1 MQICCPIFLDLE
13 RKQYICTQQ
22 YTEVQKD
29 LLRQEKD
36 VSAAHVAE
44 KGGEGP
50 WELPMLQVKCALY
63 RLEKKGLIYCIV
75 NFDDAVDAR
84 LTLWGRYYIEHNPK
98 LKNPTLWHYLLDF
111 LSENKERTIQFLII
125 LNSIV
130 IIALVIKIMMKS

>member
-1 MQICCPIFLDLE
+1 MQIYCPIFLDLE

-29 LLRQEKD
+29 LLSQEID

-63 RLEKKGLIYCIV
+63 RLQDEGLIYYIV
-75 NFDDAVDAR
+75 NFDEAVDAR

-111 LSENKERTIQFLII
+111 LADKERLIWLCI
-125 LNSIV
+125 TLNSIA
-130 IIALVIKIMMKS
+130 IIAHIIKIMMMS

>member
-1 MQICCPIFLDLE
+1 MQIYCPIFLDLE
-13 RKQYICTQQ
+13 GKQYICTQQ

-63 RLEKKGLIYCIV
+63 RLEKKRT
-75 NFDDAVDAR
+75 D
-84 LTLWGRYYIEHNPK
+84 
-98 LKNPTLWHYLLDF
+98 LLHRQ
-111 LSENKERTIQFLII
+111 LR
-125 LNSIV
+125 
-130 IIALVIKIMMKS
+130 